1 MNIYHRFLKL
11 PFTINKPEQFNEA
24 GKDFIMYVGKDVI
37 PPEMPA
43 WLDSLGLTLSNVIEG
58 FYSAPNGGEV
68 PIHSDTVTKP
78 GEYDS
83 VKINMTWGPA
93 NSVTKWWQVNEE
105 NNLIEIVHDQ
115 TEINKGFEQAGI
127 TPDIECYKCYSAD
140 LKNLTLVHEQ
150 VINAPSILNVGQLH
164 STFNPHPNEHR
175 WTLSFTPL
183 KDGKTIQ
190 FKDAIKIFETCLE
203 K

>member
-37 PPEMPA
+37 PSEMPA

-140 LKNLTLVHEQ
+140 PKNLTLVHEQ